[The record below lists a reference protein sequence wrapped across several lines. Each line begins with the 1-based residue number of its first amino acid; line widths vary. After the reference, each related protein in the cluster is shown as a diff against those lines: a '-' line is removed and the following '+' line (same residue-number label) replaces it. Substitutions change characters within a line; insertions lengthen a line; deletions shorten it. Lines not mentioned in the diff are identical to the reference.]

1 MEVSADDVK
10 GIGVERVV
18 LGPAA
23 SLDRKPNSSPSPEI
37 PLFFFQGNFT
47 DAVGITWA

>member
-1 MEVSADDVK
+1 MDVSADDVK

-23 SLDRKPNSSPSPEI
+23 SYRIMFVNYGRQPIGKKKNLRP
-37 PLFFFQGNFT
+37 
-47 DAVGITWA
+47 

>member
-1 MEVSADDVK
+1 MDVSADDVK

-23 SLDRKPNSSPSPEI
+23 SCHIMFVNHARQPIEKKKNLRP
-37 PLFFFQGNFT
+37 
-47 DAVGITWA
+47 